1 MDFDSEAYIF
11 TYFTIVEWM
20 PKYHANSVLGIV
32 CDVELDGVSLSQ
44 EEARELVDSE
54 MGDID
59 DY

>member
-1 MDFDSEAYIF
+1 
-11 TYFTIVEWM
+11 M